1 VDYVIPGNDD
11 ALRAIRLFTS
21 KISESIAEGVHAR
34 DDKRIADIQAVAE
47 PEPVAAAPIAEE
59 LVAEAAAEGGVAA
72 PAAGPEGEEIR
83 MEDVLGKGTRKRPS
97 AATEDIDELQAETRR
112 F

>member
-1 VDYVIPGNDD
+1 V
-11 ALRAIRLFTS
+11 
-21 KISESIAEGVHAR
+21 
-34 DDKRIADIQAVAE
+34 
-47 PEPVAAAPIAEE
+47 
-59 LVAEAAAEGGVAA
+59 
-72 PAAGPEGEEIR
+72 PAGTGAEGEEIR